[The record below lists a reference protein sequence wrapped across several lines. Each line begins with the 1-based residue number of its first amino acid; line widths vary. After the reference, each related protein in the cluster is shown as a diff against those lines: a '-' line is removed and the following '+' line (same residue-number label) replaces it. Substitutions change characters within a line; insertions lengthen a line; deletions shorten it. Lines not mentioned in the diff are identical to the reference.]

1 MIAGYYRD
9 VLLDRGGGVAWDGG
23 VRKNVIVADCRRLLT
38 GFLHGAATTAGGIT
52 GLQVGKGDPAWDQP
66 PGSPPATAAQAALV
80 DRHPFTVPRRSLQID
95 YLTGSTVTAAPTNRL
110 QIVATLGPGVP
121 DWPDADHTDSTLREF
136 GLVGVLDGATVLI
149 DYVIHPAIP
158 RDPASTLQRTV
169 WLVL

>member
-9 VLLDRGGGVAWDGG
+9 VLLDPGGGVAWDGG
-23 VRKNVIVADCRRLLT
+23 VRRNVIVADCRRLLT
-38 GFLHGAATTAGGIT
+38 GFLHGAGTTAGGIT
-52 GLQVGKGDPAWDQP
+52 GLQVGKGDPAWDRP
-66 PGSPPATAAQAALV
+66 PGPPPATAGQAALV
-80 DRHPFTVPRRSLQID
+80 DRHPFTVPRASLRVD
-95 YLTGSTVTAAPTNRL
+95 YLTGSTVTSAPTNRL

-121 DWPDADHTDSTLREF
+121 AWPDADHTDATLREF